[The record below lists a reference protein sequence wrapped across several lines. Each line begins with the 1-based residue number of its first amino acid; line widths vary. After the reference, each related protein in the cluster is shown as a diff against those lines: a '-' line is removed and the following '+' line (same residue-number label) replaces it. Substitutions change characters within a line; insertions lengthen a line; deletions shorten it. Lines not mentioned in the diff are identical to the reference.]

1 MPVRASLDR
10 RIAMHRFIAGLRR
23 AEDVTARACLAGCAA
38 LVFVA
43 AVSRAL
49 GSPIIWAI
57 DIAMLLFIW
66 CAFLGADAA
75 LRAKQHIIIDIVVR
89 MFPQRVQRALLIVH
103 WSVMIAFLLALVVL
117 GTQLTLLNVERP
129 MGDTEIS
136 YAYVTA
142 AVPIGS
148 LMMAFTAMRQLVE
161 FVRNPKAAF
170 GTGESPL

>member
-1 MPVRASLDR
+1 MR
-10 RIAMHRFIAGLRR
+10 RLLRTLARGEEIA
-23 AEDVTARACLAGCAA
+23 ARACLAGCAS

-49 GSPIIWAI
+49 GAPVLWAI

-75 LRAKQHIIIDIVVR
+75 LRAHQHLIIDVVVR
-89 MFPQRVQRALLIVH
+89 LFPRRVQRALLILH
-103 WSVMIAFLLALVVL
+103 WTIIVAFLLALVVL
-117 GTQLTLLNVERP
+117 GTQLTLLNVQRP

-142 AVPIGS
+142 AVPFGS
-148 LMMAFTAMRQLVE
+148 LLMAVTALAQLAAYW
-161 FVRNPKAAF
+161 RNRELTF
-170 GTGESPL
+170 GGRESPL

>member
-1 MPVRASLDR
+1 MTGFYKAL
-10 RIAMHRFIAGLRR
+10 GR
-23 AEDVTARACLAGCAA
+23 AEDAVARAALAGCAA

-43 AVSRAL
+43 AVSRAMGAPVL
-49 GSPIIWAI
+49 WAI

>member
-1 MPVRASLDR
+1 MTRPPPRSWL
-10 RIAMHRFIAGLRR
+10 
-23 AEDVTARACLAGCAA
+23 
-38 LVFVA
+38 FVPA
-43 AVSRAL
+43 DNERKISRAL

>member
-1 MPVRASLDR
+1 MANALQALAR
-10 RIAMHRFIAGLRR
+10 G
-23 AEDVTARACLAGCAA
+23 EDIVARVCLAGCSA

-49 GSPIIWAI
+49 GSPVLWAI

-75 LRAKQHIIIDIVVR
+75 LRARQHIIIDIIVR
-89 MFPQRVQRALLIVH
+89 LLPQRLQRVLLIVH
-103 WSVMIAFLLALVVL
+103 WTIIVAFLLALVGL
-117 GTQLTLLNVERP
+117 GTQLTLLNVQRP
-129 MGDTEIS
+129 MGDTDIS

-148 LMMAFTAMRQLVE
+148 LLMAITASAQLL
-161 FVRNPKAAF
+161 AF
-170 GTGESPL
+170 WRDPRLKFGDGGESPL

>member
-1 MPVRASLDR
+1 M
-10 RIAMHRFIAGLRR
+10 AGLLHGLARG
-23 AEDVTARACLAGCAA
+23 EDLVARACLAGCAG

-49 GSPIIWAI
+49 GSPVLWAI

-75 LRAKQHIIIDIVVR
+75 LRARQHIIIDIVVR
-89 MFPQRVQRALLIVH
+89 LFPQPLQRALLIAH
-103 WSVMIAFLLALVVL
+103 WTIIVAFLLALVVL
-117 GTQLTLLNVERP
+117 GTQLTLLNVQRP

-142 AVPIGS
+142 AVPAGAL
-148 LMMAFTAMRQLVE
+148 LMAITATKQLVA
-161 FVRNPKAAF
+161 FWRDPRLAF
-170 GTGESPL
+170 GGGESPL

>member
-1 MPVRASLDR
+1 
-10 RIAMHRFIAGLRR
+10 MHGFIAGLRR

-117 GTQLTLLNVERP
+117 GTQLVQVLCPRLPHIVVHAHC
-129 MGDTEIS
+129 G
-136 YAYVTA
+136 
-142 AVPIGS
+142 G
-148 LMMAFTAMRQLVE
+148 LVQAD
-161 FVRNPKAAF
+161 VHGLAD
-170 GTGESPL
+170 ESPADEMGN

>member
-1 MPVRASLDR
+1 MKSL
-10 RIAMHRFIAGLRR
+10 IAALRR
-23 AEDVTARACLAGCAA
+23 AEDVAARVCLAGCSI

-49 GSPIIWAI
+49 GSPILWAI

-66 CAFLGADAA
+66 CSFLGADAA

-89 MFPQRVQRALLIVH
+89 MFPQRVQRALLIAH
-103 WSVMIAFLLALVVL
+103 WTVMVAFLATLVVL
-117 GTQLTLLNVERP
+117 GTELTMLNVERP

-142 AVPIGS
+142 AVPIGA
-148 LMMAFTAMRQLVE
+148 LLMAFTAVRQLVE
-161 FVRNPKAAF
+161 FWRNPRLAF
-170 GTGESPL
+170 GATESPL